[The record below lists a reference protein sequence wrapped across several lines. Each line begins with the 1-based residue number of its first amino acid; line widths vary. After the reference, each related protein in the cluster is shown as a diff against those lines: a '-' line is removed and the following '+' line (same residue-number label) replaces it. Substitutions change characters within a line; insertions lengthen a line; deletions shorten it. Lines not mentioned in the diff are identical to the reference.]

1 MGNARFTI
9 PLGKARK
16 TWTQELGGGGSGC
29 RDTEVS

>member
-16 TWTQELGGGGSGC
+16 TWTQELGGEGGVGAGIQ
-29 RDTEVS
+29 R